1 MATLSDIVGIF
12 YSHEALIDYAE
23 ALEDEA
29 RTVGVDTDE
38 GHDFLEEALHARAR
52 AVQLETE

>member
-1 MATLSDIVGIF
+1 MDADTLIGRF

-23 ALEDEA
+23 NLEAEA
-29 RTVGVDTDE
+29 DKEHLDPEDRQLW
-38 GHDFLEEALHARAR
+38 LEEALAARAR